1 MAEKISIGIELKSK
15 LDELSKLDTSQLK
28 LSEKQKE
35 ALEINK
41 QGAET
46 ALKNNDLDELHKR
59 ANVDL
64 AQYDFGEDYYEVNF
78 ERQALND
85 DLSNLITELA
95 NFKDIWSQQ
104 NNEPLIYI
112 KDLHFT
118 RKDIQIMGRNQDTI
132 KIIKNGIAYM
142 KFFAKDMIEELNQY
156 DEIKMEVV
164 GKANLNYWNGTVTPQ
179 IFIEQYQITE
189 DKLTDF

>member
-1 MAEKISIGIELKSK
+1 M
-15 LDELSKLDTSQLK
+15 
-28 LSEKQKE
+28 
-35 ALEINK
+35 
-41 QGAET
+41 
-46 ALKNNDLDELHKR
+46 
-59 ANVDL
+59 
-64 AQYDFGEDYYEVNF
+64 DF
-78 ERQALND
+78 
-85 DLSNLITELA
+85 T
-95 NFKDIWSQQ
+95 QQ

-112 KDLHFT
+112 KDLHFM
-118 RKDIQIMGRNQDTI
+118 RKDVQIMGRNQDTI

-164 GKANLNYWNGTVTPQ
+164 GKANLNYWNSTVTPQ